1 MNIEARLYSL
11 ELQLENSVQAKT
23 PIPAARVLEWLTELK
38 DVKSHVGAVSAAM
51 QQVANVNMALA
62 LTTRLLEAAHTEKL
76 DADQIWCL
84 IDPLREKL
92 DSALEEM
99 RLSL

>member
-1 MNIEARLYSL
+1 MNIEARLYT
-11 ELQLENSVQAKT
+11 LQLLLENSVQGET
-23 PIPAARVLEWLTELK
+23 PIPATCVLEWLSVLR
-38 DVKSHVGAVSAAM
+38 DVKSCVGAVSTAM

-62 LTTRLLEAAHTEKL
+62 LTARLLEAAHTEKL

-92 DSALEEM
+92 DSAVEDM